1 MRLTNFRHMKL
12 LGSFLRLIRFPNLA
26 FIALTQYIFYHSI
39 IIRQRI
45 AHQDAVFGL
54 GSDTFNLLLGA
65 SFLIAAGGYVIN
77 DYFDINI
84 DSINRPDRQV
94 VERVI
99 KRRWA
104 MVWHVLFSLTGWV
117 LSIMLSRRL
126 GNPFPAVFNTGAIAL
141 LWFYSTDFKKRLL
154 IGNVVISLLTSW
166 VVLVLYVSEAGPG
179 LQPGTS
185 AQTDYVTDIYK
196 SAILFGGFAFISS
209 LIREA
214 VKDLE
219 DMDGDARY
227 ACRTMPIVWGVRSAK
242 IYTGVWLIVLISA
255 LVALSIYF
263 VLHGRWSLSIYL
275 SALVTLPAIMVF
287 LQLGKASGSSDYKR
301 ISRLIKLLMLTGTLS
316 MLLM

>member
-1 MRLTNFRHMKL
+1 MKL

-26 FIALTQYIFYHSI
+26 FIALTQFLFYHCI
-39 IIRQRI
+39 ILRQRLVHPD
-45 AHQDAVFGL
+45 ADFSLGTHQ
-54 GSDTFNLLLGA
+54 FNLLLAA

-84 DSINRPDRQV
+84 DSINRPEKQV

-104 MVWHVLFSLTGWV
+104 MVWHILFSLSGWV
-117 LSIMLSRRL
+117 LSVLLSRQL
-126 GNPFPAVFNTGAIAL
+126 GNPFPVIFNTAAIIL
-141 LWFYSTDFKKRLL
+141 LWFYSTDFKRRLL

-166 VVLVLYVSEAGPG
+166 VILVLYVSEAGIALYPG
-179 LQPGTS
+179 KS

-219 DMDGDARY
+219 DMEGDARY
-227 ACRTMPIVWGVRSAK
+227 ACRTMPIVWGIRSTK
-242 IYTGVWLIVLISA
+242 IYIGVWLIVLISSVA
-255 LVALSIYF
+255 ALSVYF
-263 VLHGRWSLSIYL
+263 VLHGRWDVSVYL
-275 SALVTLPAIMVF
+275 FLLVTIPAIII
-287 LQLGKASGSSDYKR
+287 LRRIGKANSSANYKK
-301 ISRLIKLLMLTGTLS
+301 ISAVIKLLMLTGTLS
-316 MLLM
+316 MLWM

>member
-1 MRLTNFRHMKL
+1 MKL

-26 FIALTQYIFYHSI
+26 FIALTQYLFYHTI

-54 GSDTFNLLLGA
+54 DADHFHLLLLA

-84 DSINRPDRQV
+84 DSINRPERQV

-104 MVWHVLFSLTGWV
+104 MAWHVIFSLSGWI
-117 LSIMLSRRL
+117 LSITLSNRL
-126 GNPFPAVFNTGAIAL
+126 GNPFPALFNTGAIVL

-179 LQPGTS
+179 LQPGN
-185 AQTDYVTDIYK
+185 AVQRAYVTDIYK
-196 SAILFGGFAFISS
+196 SAILFGGFAFIAS

-219 DMDGDARY
+219 DMEGDSRY
-227 ACRTMPIVWGVRSAK
+227 ACKTMPIVWGVRSTK
-242 IYTGVWLIVLISA
+242 IYIGVWLIVLISSLA
-255 LVALSIYF
+255 ALSVYF
-263 VLHGRWSLSIYL
+263 MLHGRWSISIYL
-275 SALVTLPAIMVF
+275 SVLVTLPALVVF
-287 LQLGKASGSSDYKR
+287 QRLGKAANASDYKKL
-301 ISRLIKLLMLTGTLS
+301 STLIKGLMLTGTLS
-316 MLLM
+316 MLWM

>member
-1 MRLTNFRHMKL
+1 MKL
-12 LGSFLRLIRFPNLA
+12 LGSFLRLIRIPNLA
-26 FIALTQYIFYHSI
+26 FIALTQYLFYHAI

-45 AHQDAVFGL
+45 AHPDAVFGL
-54 GSDTFNLLLGA
+54 DATNFQLLLAA

-84 DSINRPDRQV
+84 DSINRPNRQV

-104 MVWHVLFSLTGWV
+104 MAWHIIFSLSGWG
-117 LSIMLSRRL
+117 LSILLSKRL
-126 GNPFPAVFNTGAIAL
+126 ENPFPGLFNTAAIVL
-141 LWFYSTDFKKRLL
+141 LWFYSTDFKKKLL

-166 VVLVLYVSEAGPG
+166 VVLVMYVSEAGIN
-179 LQPGTS
+179 LHLASS
-185 AQTDYVTDIYK
+185 AQTEYITDIYK

-219 DMDGDARY
+219 DMEGDARY
-227 ACRTMPIVWGVRSAK
+227 ACRTMPIVWGVRSTK
-242 IYTGVWLIVLISA
+242 IYTGVWLIVLICSLAA
-255 LVALSIYF
+255 LAVYF
-263 VLHGRWSLSIYL
+263 ILHGRWGIAVYMLSTVSIP
-275 SALVTLPAIMVF
+275 AFLV
-287 LQLGKASGSSDYKR
+287 LQRLGRASKASDYKL
-301 ISRLIKLLMLTGTLS
+301 ISSLIKLFMLTGTLS

>member
-1 MRLTNFRHMKL
+1 MKL

-26 FIALTQYIFYHSI
+26 FIALTQYLFYHTI

-54 GSDTFNLLLGA
+54 DAENFNLLLLA

-104 MVWHVLFSLTGWV
+104 MAWHIIFSLSGWI
-117 LSIMLSRRL
+117 LSIMLSNRL
-126 GNPFPAVFNTGAIAL
+126 GNPFPALFNTAAIVL

-179 LQPGTS
+179 LHPGN
-185 AQTDYVTDIYK
+185 AVQTAYVTDIYK

-219 DMDGDARY
+219 DMEGDARY
-227 ACRTMPIVWGVRSAK
+227 ACKTMPIAWGVRSTK
-242 IYTGVWLIVLISA
+242 IYIGVWLIVLISSLA
-255 LVALSIYF
+255 ALSVYF
-263 VLHGRWSLSIYL
+263 ILHGRWSISIYL
-275 SALVTLPAIMVF
+275 SALVTLPALMVF
-287 LQLGKASGSSDYKR
+287 QRLGKASNAADYKKV
-301 ISRLIKLLMLTGTLS
+301 STLIKGLMLTGTLS
-316 MLLM
+316 MLWM